1 MHPQLLDIAGQF
13 RAAQARLHALA
24 GRLAPEQWTRRP
36 EPARWSVAECVEHLN
51 LTGRAYI
58 PLLESALDQAR
69 VLGAPAPRRYRRDP
83 IGWLLWRTMP
93 PPVRHRT
100 KTVPAMVPNADR
112 PPAELLAEFDRLQAA
127 QLGLTEAA
135 DGLPI
140 QRVRI
145 PSPFGPVKYNA
156 FSALTILP
164 VHQERHIWQAEQA
177 AG

>member
-13 RAAQARLHALA
+13 RRARERLHALA
-24 GRLAPEQWTRRP
+24 GRLAPEQWTQRP
-36 EPARWSVAECVEHLN
+36 EPSRWSVAECVEHLN

-69 VLGAPAPRRYRRDP
+69 ALGAPAPRRYRRDL

-100 KTVPAMVPNADR
+100 RTVPAMVPHADK
-112 PPAELLAEFDRLQAA
+112 PPAELLAEFDRLQAE
-127 QLGLTEAA
+127 QVRLTEGA

-140 QRVRI
+140 HRVRI
-145 PSPFGPVKYNA
+145 ASPFGPVKYSA

-177 AG
+177 VG